1 MRIVVASDD
10 ISTRSAVSML
20 IDAQPDLELVAD
32 VADITELL
40 HRIKLDQ
47 PDLVVLDWDDLG
59 KRVDSLQDLLPLFV
73 APPTI
78 IAFSVH
84 EEARRAALD
93 AGFAGFASKSDPPSE
108 LLATI
113 RQSLRAKNL
122 RSEP

>member
-59 KRVDSLQDLLPLFV
+59 RRVDSLQDLLPLFV

-84 EEARRAALD
+84 EEARRVALD